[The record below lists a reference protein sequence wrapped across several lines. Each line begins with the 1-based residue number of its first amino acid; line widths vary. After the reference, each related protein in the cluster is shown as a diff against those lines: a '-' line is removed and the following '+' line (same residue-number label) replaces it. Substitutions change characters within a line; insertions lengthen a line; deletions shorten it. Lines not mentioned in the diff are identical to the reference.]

1 MALFRRAEGAVF
13 ADHTALL
20 VKSPSGERLLRLK
33 GTARRIWELLEY
45 PITREE
51 LGERLADEFAGN

>member
-1 MALFRRAEGAVF
+1 MPA
-13 ADHTALL
+13 
-20 VKSPSGERLLRLK
+20 
-33 GTARRIWELLEY
+33 ARGNGWRIWELLEY